1 MQMDER
7 SESVMV
13 RSLAWPGYQFFHTLS
28 SNRFGAMYVG
38 DGLKNL
44 EIHFIVQ

>member
-1 MQMDER
+1 
-7 SESVMV
+7 MV
-13 RSLAWPGYQFFHTLS
+13 RSLQWPGYQFFHTLES
-28 SNRFGAMYVG
+28 SRFGAMYIG